1 MLRIQFD
8 DSTLKRFKHRAAQ
21 RVSDPGVYAD
31 MVFHYLM
38 RETVPPAAVGNTPGQ
53 EPEIYFLVD
62 IPAATKRRLTELSEH
77 RQVNLA
83 AYTGLLIGF
92 YFRQFERDPRD
103 FSLIHYLSSLLQEKA
118 VLAETDLRIALSH
131 LHVGPETTSAPG
143 YLERWLFSRLKPLV
157 NSIEKDGQ
165 TRTLTVHLVTEL
177 IQPR

>member
-1 MLRIQFD
+1 MLRIQLD
-8 DSTLKRFKHRAAQ
+8 DSTLKRLKHRAAQ
-21 RVSDPGVYAD
+21 RDSDPGGYAD

-38 RETVPPAAVGNTPGQ
+38 RETVPQAAVGNTAGQ
-53 EPEIYFLVD
+53 EPDIYFLVD
-62 IPAATKRRLTELSEH
+62 IPVATKRRLTELSEH
-77 RQVNLA
+77 RQLNLA
-83 AYTGLLIGF
+83 AYAGLLIGF

-131 LHVGPETTSAPG
+131 LHVGSETTSPPE

-165 TRTLTVHLVTEL
+165 THTLTVHLVAEL
-177 IQPR
+177 IQTR